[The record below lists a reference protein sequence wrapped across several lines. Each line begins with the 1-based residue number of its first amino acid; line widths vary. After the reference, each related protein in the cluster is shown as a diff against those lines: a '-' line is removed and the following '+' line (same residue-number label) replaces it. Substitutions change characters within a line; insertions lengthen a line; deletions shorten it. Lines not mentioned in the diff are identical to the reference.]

1 VSRHAT
7 TIESSLSILLVEDD
21 DGDAMAVQRA
31 FRKASMNYP
40 ILRAVD
46 GMEAIEMLKGSNG
59 KPKAPS
65 PLLLLVDL
73 NLPRMNGLQ
82 LVRALREDR
91 DFRHAIAFILT
102 TSKREEDKAAAYD
115 LNVAGYIVKE
125 TAGQDF
131 LNLVHLVDCYARIVE
146 VP

>member
-1 VSRHAT
+1 VSRPAT
-7 TIESSLSILLVEDD
+7 AIENALSILLVEDD
-21 DGDAMAVQRA
+21 DGDALAVQRA
-31 FRKASMNYP
+31 FRKASMTYP

-91 DFRHAIAFILT
+91 DFRHAI
-102 TSKREEDKAAAYD
+102 SS
-115 LNVAGYIVKE
+115 
-125 TAGQDF
+125 
-131 LNLVHLVDCYARIVE
+131 
-146 VP
+146 

>member
-1 VSRHAT
+1 MSRPAT
-7 TIESSLSILLVEDD
+7 TTQKSLSILLVEDD
-21 DGDAMAVQRA
+21 DGDARAVQRA
-31 FRKASMNYP
+31 FRKARMAYP

-91 DFRHAIAFILT
+91 DFRHSIAFILT
-102 TSKREEDKAAAYD
+102 TSNREEDKAAAYD

-131 LNLVHLVDCYARIVE
+131 LNLVHLVDSYARIVE